1 MPGKAGTFEVVAQQ
15 LGLALQPLEEQLK
28 PETFLDLLAQFG
40 LQLPPQA
47 LQPGVLAALTA
58 GSSAAGALRIAL
70 TQLATNVAND
80 NQAGIAASGAAVLVE
95 IKKLIDALD
104 PIGTALRATAGGLPG
119 MNAAEVTA
127 FAQEL
132 PKNLLAHLVISRIEG
147 ALPSFVGPL
156 SLLGVIDYLPDL
168 GVARDPTHPPNVRKR
183 LHLENLGKALSAP
196 QDLLQ
201 TRFKWGAPGFDGS
214 LLLPRLADALTLAG
228 MSAQADGFGSP
239 GFIDAGMFTIG
250 VTKAPAPPGLQLTLH
265 YDVPADFS
273 ITLPITK
280 VWSLQLQSRGS
291 FAAGLHATATPPSKI
306 SVKPPAGNLDGLLQ
320 VDLVAKGP
328 DKDHPLILL
337 GSADGSRLQADSFTF
352 GAGLA
357 VKWNAAAGAAEGEP
371 AINMEI
377 AGGKA
382 VIDASSADGFISK
395 ILGGASVETGF
406 ELGLTYSIND
416 GLRFRGSSV
425 LEVQLAR
432 HVTLG
437 PIAVNNLILSIG
449 IKGDKFPIAITTD
462 LETSLG
468 PLTAVVHGLGFEM
481 LVAIAADNKGNL
493 GPIDIQPRFV
503 PPTLVG
509 LSLDAGGFKGGGFL
523 LIDTPKGEYAGGLEL
538 DFLGLVTVKAFG
550 LLNTKFPDGHRG
562 FSLVII
568 ISAEFPPIQLSFG
581 FTLLGV
587 GGLIGLSRT
596 VDTDAM
602 RETMHQGS
610 LDSVLFPRD
619 IVANAPRIINDLRQL
634 FPPAENHFLIGP
646 MVKIGWGTP
655 TIVSLELGLILD
667 IPRPAFVIIGRL
679 RVGLPFQALPL
690 FDIRVTFAGGV
701 DFEAGQ
707 LWFDATLHDSR
718 LLTFA
723 LTGDM
728 AVRLYWKENAN
739 FILTIGGFHPAYT
752 PPPMGLG
759 SLQRLGMTIFDGQP
773 RLRAETYLAITSN
786 TVQFGAK
793 AELMYGIDLFN
804 IFGFIALD
812 VLIQFD
818 PFRFIATLSAM
829 LGVRSGSAV
838 LMGLRIDA
846 LLEGPQPWHAKG
858 TGHFEISLI
867 IKVSFDADF
876 EVSLGEASHDSVPAV
891 DVLPQLA
898 AAFAEP
904 GNWRAVTPAGTNVQV
919 TLRQFATP
927 KGSVVL
933 HPFGSLEITEKLVPL
948 GLPIQ
953 KLGTQRIRDG
963 RIFAVDH
970 VLLGKTPGQ
979 IAPLRE
985 QFAPAQFIEMTDAQ
999 KLSSHSFERY
1009 EAGVQVGGGDAVNAT
1024 YVKHRNADYEVIYIP
1039 ERRNPIIFFLALS
1052 LFDVFAGA
1060 GAVSRSALSAAQT
1073 APSLLGAPKAAVA
1086 EERFAVA
1093 SAHDLTLHQERLV
1106 FPTEA
1111 EARAAMHDAI
1121 DRDPALTDT
1130 LQVIPSSLLKAA

>member
-1 MPGKAGTFEVVAQQ
+1 MAGTIGTVEALAQQ
-15 LGLALQPLEEQLK
+15 LGTALEPLHSRLAPDRILAYLSELGLNLP
-28 PETFLDLLAQFG
+28 PETLAPAFVSATTAG
-40 LQLPPQA
+40 SNA
-47 LQPGVLAALTA
+47 AAALTNT
-58 GSSAAGALRIAL
+58 L
-70 TQLATNVAND
+70 TQFATAVVND
-80 NQAGIAASGAAVLVE
+80 NAAGIAQNGTLLIQQIQAVTAAF
-95 IKKLIDALD
+95 
-104 PIGTALRATAGGLPG
+104 PQIGTALANLAGSLPG
-119 MNAAEVTA
+119 VKAAEVTT
-127 FAQEL
+127 FAQGL
-132 PKNLLAHLVISRIEG
+132 PAAILGHSLISYLEEVQPEWLALTNI
-147 ALPSFVGPL
+147 
-156 SLLGVIDYLPDL
+156 L
-168 GVARDPTHPPNVRKR
+168 GVATSRPDRGDPDDRAHPAFVQRE
-183 LHLENLGKALSAP
+183 LHLSTLGKALTSPASVM
-196 QDLLQ
+196 QS
-201 TRFKWGAPGFDGS
+201 RFQWGAPGFDGTRLIEALCSS
-214 LLLPRLADALTLAG
+214 LDALG
-228 MSAQADGFGSP
+228 
-239 GFIDAGMFTIG
+239 IDASVVDREPRNALTSGLLSIRTMA
-250 VTKAPAPPGLQLTLH
+250 APAGLKARLH
-265 YDVPADFS
+265 YDLPAG
-273 ITLPITK
+273 INVTLPLSALWSVRARTDGAFKAGLEAFIAPPARISLKPESGTLSG
-280 VWSLQLQSRGS
+280 SLQL
-291 FAAGLHATATPPSKI
+291 
-306 SVKPPAGNLDGLLQ
+306 
-320 VDLVAKGP
+320 DLVADSPKP
-328 DKDHPLILL
+328 IILL
-337 GSADGSRLQADSFTF
+337 GETGGSRLEMKSFAF

-371 AINMEI
+371 VITMEI

-382 VIDASSADGFISK
+382 VIDASSADGFIGK
-395 ILGGASVETGF
+395 ILGGAAVETDF

-432 HVTLG
+432 HVSLG
-437 PIAVNNLILSIG
+437 PVDLNNLILSIG
-449 IKGDKFPIAITTD
+449 IKGDQFPIGITTD
-462 LETSLG
+462 IETSLG

-481 LVAIAADNKGNL
+481 AVAIASDNKGNL
-493 GPIDIQPRFV
+493 GPIDIEPRFV

-523 LIDTPKGEYAGGLEL
+523 LIDAPKGEYAGGLEL

-619 IVANAPRIINDLRQL
+619 IVANAPRIVNDLRQL
-634 FPPAENHFLIGP
+634 FPPEENHFLIGP

-679 RVGLPFQALPL
+679 RVGLPFQDLPL

-728 AVRLYWKENAN
+728 AVRVYWKENAN

-759 SLQRLGMTIFDGQP
+759 SLQRLGLTIFDGQP

-829 LGVRSGSAV
+829 LGVRAGGAV
-838 LMGLRIDA
+838 LMGIRIDA

-876 EVSLGEASHDSVPAV
+876 EVSLGDEGHDSQPAV
-891 DVLPQLA
+891 NVLPKLA

-904 GNWRAVTPAGTNVQV
+904 GNWRAVTPTGTNVQV
-919 TLRQFATP
+919 TLRAFETP
-927 KGSVVL
+927 KGSVIL

-953 KLGTQRIRDG
+953 KLGTQRIGDG
-963 RIFAVDH
+963 RVFAVDR

-979 IAPLRE
+979 LVPLRE
-985 QFAPAQFIEMTDAQ
+985 QFAPAQFIEMSDAQ

-1024 YVKHRNADYEVIYIP
+1024 YVKHRDAEYEVIYIP
-1039 ERRNPIIFFLALS
+1039 ERRKPIILFLAQS

-1060 GAVSRSALSAAQT
+1060 GAVARSALSAAQT
-1073 APSLLGAPKAAVA
+1073 APSVLGAPKATLAA
-1086 EERFAVA
+1086 EQFAVA
-1093 SAHDLTLHQERLV
+1093 SAIDLTLHQQRLI
-1106 FPTEA
+1106 FPSEA
-1111 EARAAMHDAI
+1111 EARAAMHDAVN
-1121 DRDPALTDT
+1121 RDPALTDT
-1130 LQVIPSSLLKAA
+1130 LQVIPSSLLSAA